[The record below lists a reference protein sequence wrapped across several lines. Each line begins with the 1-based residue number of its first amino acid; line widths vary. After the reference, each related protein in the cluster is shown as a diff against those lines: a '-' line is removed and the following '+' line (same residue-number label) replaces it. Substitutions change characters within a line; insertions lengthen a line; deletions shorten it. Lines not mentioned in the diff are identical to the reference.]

1 MKRLW
6 TAAGLVLV
14 LLACALLNAWY
25 AQRLTGSLWERLER
39 AQALVEEE
47 RWEEA
52 EALTRQVCEEWEGHH
67 LYFHVVMR
75 HTDTDQILRTFRS
88 VLQYLK
94 LQEMDQYAA
103 ANADLVTQL
112 QLLAEMEQASLAN
125 VL

>member
-6 TAAGLVLV
+6 TAAALVLA
-14 LLACALLNAWY
+14 LLACTLLNAWY
-25 AQRLTGSLWERLER
+25 AQKLTGSLWERLER

-52 EALTRQVCEEWEGHH
+52 EALTRQVYGEWEEHH
-67 LYFHVVMR
+67 LYFHIVMR
-75 HTDTDQILRTFRS
+75 HTDTDQILRTFRG

-94 LQEMDQYAA
+94 LQELDQYAA

-112 QLLAEMEQASLAN
+112 QLLAEMEQVSLAN

>member
-1 MKRLW
+1 MRRLW
-6 TAAGLVLV
+6 TAAALVCA
-14 LLACALLNAWY
+14 LLACTLLNAWY

-39 AQALVEEE
+39 AQTLVEEE

-52 EALTRQVCEEWEGHH
+52 EALTRQVYEDWEENHF
-67 LYFHVVMR
+67 YFHTVMR
-75 HTDTDQILRTFRS
+75 HTDTDQILRTFRG

-94 LQEMDQYAA
+94 LQELDQYAA

-112 QLLAEMEQASLAN
+112 QLLAEMEQASLVN